1 MLQRG
6 FRALPRGAAARVIA
20 AIALAVCVGCSAN
33 NAPTATS
40 APDATDA
47 ASATESASASQTSA
61 PWEVSP
67 QTAGG
72 ATIGQTVTASSGGS
86 RVEIT
91 VHDLRRTTAADAGGT
106 QDVVGI
112 DAEVCPNFGIT
123 VSSEGHWVVLAKE
136 KGKGNFQP
144 SETNPAG
151 FTPEFPYQP
160 KPTGAGQCV
169 RGWVTFQ
176 VDPGVALGSIRYLGV
191 GNINIGWVVPQQ

>member
-20 AIALAVCVGCSAN
+20 AIALTVCVGCSAGTS
-33 NAPTATS
+33 PTPTS
-40 APDATDA
+40 APSASDT
-47 ASATESASASQTSA
+47 ASATESAPVSQASA
-61 PWEVSP
+61 PWEVYP

-72 ATIGQTVTASSGGS
+72 ATIGQTVTASSGDS
-86 RVEIT
+86 KVEIT
-91 VHDLRRTTAADAGGT
+91 VHDLRRTAAADAGGT

-123 VSSEGHWVVLAKE
+123 VSSEGHWVVIAKE

-160 KPTGAGQCV
+160 KPVDAGQCN

-176 VDPGVALGSIRYLGV
+176 VDPGLELGSIRYLGT